1 MTAVIS
7 KCLAK
12 DYKKRPSFKELLSS
26 MELLWHSDFTSVNQR
41 DYAQLQKDWQ
51 AELGV
56 GYYFYLF
63 SSWPFSKNSNPNDDV
78 GGV

>member
-1 MTAVIS
+1 MTAIIS

-12 DYKKRPSFKELLSS
+12 DYKKRPGFKDLLNS

-41 DYAQLQKDWQ
+41 DYAQLQKNWQ

-56 GYYFYLF
+56 RYLF
-63 SSWPFSKNSNPNDDV
+63 FFQNSNEKKNFF
-78 GGV
+78 